1 MLVGRLSG
9 DHVVKKVGPVMVLRA
24 GTAIGAGGLLGG
36 ILINTP
42 WAFLAS
48 FAFAGL
54 GFSTII
60 PIVYRAAG
68 STPGVDR
75 AEGVSAVATA
85 CYAAFLIGP
94 PVMGFISDLVS
105 LRLAFGMVGGIVTAV
120 IVLAPSV
127 VRPIRQEFVIQPP
140 VAPATSQISG

>member
-1 MLVGRLSG
+1 
-9 DHVVKKVGPVMVLRA
+9 MVLRV
-24 GTAIGAGGLLGG
+24 GTAIGAGGLLAGV
-36 ILINTP
+36 LINTP

-54 GFSTII
+54 GFSTIV

-68 STPGVDR
+68 STPGIDR

-94 PVMGFISDLVS
+94 PVMGFISDVVS
-105 LRLAFGMVGGIVTAV
+105 LRLAFGLVGGIVTAV
-120 IVLAPSV
+120 IFLAPSV
-127 VRPIRQEFVIQPP
+127 VRPLRQEFVIDPP